1 MLAALLEDEQSL
13 VIPVL
18 ERSGVDIE
26 QLDDQLET
34 ELDRI
39 PPIVSNGALGQL
51 YLSQELMK
59 VLDQAAKV
67 AAQQKDEFVS
77 CEHLLLA
84 LLDVNGTA
92 KSLLEKFGIKREGA
106 FRVLAQLRGSTRVTD
121 ETPESKFQVLEKYA
135 INLSDKAKAGK
146 LDPVIGREEEL
157 RRLMQVLS
165 RRTKNNPCLIGE
177 SGVGKTAIVEGLAQ
191 RIASGDVPEL
201 LKGRQVLMLDLGSL
215 IAGTKFRGEFEDR
228 LKAFMKEVKNARRD
242 HPIHR

>member
-1 MLAALLEDEQSL
+1 MPNFHRFTIKAQEALQNAQEIAAKKNHGELKPLHLLAALLEDEQSL

-26 QLDDQLET
+26 QLDEQIEA

-59 VLDQAAKV
+59 VLDQAAKI

-92 KSLLEKFGIKREGA
+92 KSLLKS
-106 FRVLAQLRGSTRVTD
+106 LA
-121 ETPESKFQVLEKYA
+121 
-135 INLSDKAKAGK
+135 
-146 LDPVIGREEEL
+146 
-157 RRLMQVLS
+157 
-165 RRTKNNPCLIGE
+165 
-177 SGVGKTAIVEGLAQ
+177 
-191 RIASGDVPEL
+191 
-201 LKGRQVLMLDLGSL
+201 
-215 IAGTKFRGEFEDR
+215 
-228 LKAFMKEVKNARRD
+228 
-242 HPIHR
+242 

>member
-1 MLAALLEDEQSL
+1 
-13 VIPVL
+13 
-18 ERSGVDIE
+18 
-26 QLDDQLET
+26 
-34 ELDRI
+34 
-39 PPIVSNGALGQL
+39 
-51 YLSQELMK
+51 MK

-84 LLDVNGTA
+84 LLDVAGTA
-92 KSLLEKFGIKREGA
+92 KSLLEKFGVRRESA
-106 FRVLAQLRGSTRVTD
+106 FRVLAQLRGSVRVTD

-135 INLSDKAKAGK
+135 INLSDKAKAGE

-177 SGVGKTAIVEGLAQ
+177 PGVGKTAIVEGLAQ

-201 LKGRQVLMLDLGSL
+201 LKGQAGFDARSRFAHRRNKVPRRVRRPLEGVHEGS
-215 IAGTKFRGEFEDR
+215 
-228 LKAFMKEVKNARRD
+228 KERRRAD
-242 HPIHR
+242 HPIYR